1 MAEQAQARMLSAAF
15 PTPPPYYKH
24 FTKQNVTK
32 VRQIRKEAATNSDQ
46 VDVGSLPADLRYLIP
61 PEPPADGRYE
71 SFGAQ
76 HDLAQP
82 AQSLAQ
88 AGIQELFPA
97 DAAHL
102 DPTPHLQTLTRAV
115 LLNFLELVGTLSVN
129 PTQGPEKVEHLQT
142 LFYNLHDLIN
152 RYRPHQARESLIM
165 TMEDQLDKIKAQV
178 KSVNSAKDRME
189 QVLSDIRVQ
198 ATSETANTPAKQEKL
213 SASETA
219 QPTDTIQKAMYDALE
234 FDLDD

>member
-1 MAEQAQARMLSAAF
+1 MADQAQARMLSAAF

-32 VRQIRKEAATNSDQ
+32 VRQIRKEAASNTNQ
-46 VDVGSLPADLRYLIP
+46 IDVASLPAELRYLIP
-61 PEPPADGRYE
+61 PEPPADGKYK

-82 AQSLAQ
+82 AQSLSQ
-88 AGIQELFPA
+88 AGIQELYPT
-97 DAAHL
+97 DVAHL

-165 TMEDQLDKIKAQV
+165 TMEDQLDKIRAQI
-178 KSVNSAKDRME
+178 KGVNSAKDRMQ
-189 QVLSDIRVQ
+189 QVLGDI
-198 ATSETANTPAKQEKL
+198 
-213 SASETA
+213 
-219 QPTDTIQKAMYDALE
+219 
-234 FDLDD
+234 